1 MASDGGT
8 LTAYGLALDGDIAVQ
23 GAVSAPDETLAG
35 RVAVVGDSLGE
46 AEGER
51 LFTQGDEQITL
62 DRIGRGYRMRVGGL
76 GDFGISGDGTRI
88 ACGPSDGAWPWQRV
102 LAGHA
107 LPMAALLQGVEV
119 LHAGGVMIAGRG
131 VAIAAGS
138 HGGKSS
144 LSVNLA
150 LRGHPLLSDDAIG
163 VVEEG
168 LLVHPGVG
176 AATLRA
182 GEVESLRER
191 GLLERLEVVGEE
203 GGVVRVLLERQPGP
217 VPLGAVYWPE
227 RDGAAQAIAFER
239 LPAEPRRVLAST
251 INLVLKEP
259 ERMRRHFAVSSAIA
273 AAVPLVRAAFP
284 AGVGAAELAAAIE
297 AHAQELLG
305 ACSPARGTRPASRAG
320 AGGCRAAPS
329 ARRARWSSPAGRR
342 VRRASAGGG
351 SPARRSGPSARPT
364 APTPRSSAKA
374 SAPC

>member
-23 GAVSAPDETLAG
+23 GAARAPAVG
-35 RVAVVGDSLGE
+35 QVAVVRDDLVE
-46 AEGER
+46 VEGER
-51 LFTQGDEQITL
+51 LFTQGDEHVTL
-62 DRIGRGYRMRVGGL
+62 DRIDGGFRMRVGGL
-76 GDFGISGDGTRI
+76 GEFDIAADGSRI
-88 ACGPSDGAWPWQRV
+88 ACGPTAADWPWQRV

-119 LHAGGVMIAGRG
+119 LHAGGVTIAGRG

-163 VVEEG
+163 VTEDG

-182 GEVESLRER
+182 GEVEALRAR
-191 GLLERLEVVGEE
+191 GLLGRLEVVGELD
-203 GGVVRVLLERQPGP
+203 GVLRVLIARQGGP
-217 VPLGAVYWPE
+217 VPLGVMYWPE
-227 RDGAAQAIAFER
+227 RDGAAEAIAFER

-273 AAVPLVRAAFP
+273 AAVPLVRAAVP
-284 AGVGAAELAAAIE
+284 PGVGAAELAAAIE

-305 ACSPARGTRPASRAG
+305 A
-320 AGGCRAAPS
+320 
-329 ARRARWSSPAGRR
+329 
-342 VRRASAGGG
+342 
-351 SPARRSGPSARPT
+351 
-364 APTPRSSAKA
+364 
-374 SAPC
+374 